1 MSKVK
6 SPFTDAVQKP
16 SGGKGKPKAAMQF
29 DANYVST
36 KPVGTESI
44 INFSGKPSGYTK

>member
-1 MSKVK
+1 MPKID

-16 SGGKGKPKAAMQF
+16 SGGKGKPKAAMQY
-29 DANYVST
+29 DANYVSA
-36 KPVGTESI
+36 KPVGTKSI